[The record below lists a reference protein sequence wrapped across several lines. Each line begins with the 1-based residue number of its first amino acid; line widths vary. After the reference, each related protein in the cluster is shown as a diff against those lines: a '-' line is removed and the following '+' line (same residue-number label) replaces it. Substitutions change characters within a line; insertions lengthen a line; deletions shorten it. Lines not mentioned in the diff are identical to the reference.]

1 MTLMDVLGVGAGT
14 AMVLGMLAMVTLAR
28 ARESARTIACGAN
41 LRGIT
46 QSMTLYSVDNVD
58 VFPSLGDAKAYDAA
72 ADAYDTPKGIF
83 DKGAGCN
90 IQHYW
95 LLVEQNLVTEDT
107 FRCPSDF
114 SSVPVRRKQE
124 GTLGFPK
131 WRNVSYGLQLTS
143 RCEKNA
149 AYPGAENQATATIVG
164 ADKCGADGM
173 DPTREWSANHY
184 GRGTNVASLL
194 GAVNFYTAKDNRAGW
209 QQNNVYEIDVSAE
222 GEVAETGKTTGWPA
236 HESDSF
242 CYWADND
249 KPQQP

>member
-1 MTLMDVLGVGAGT
+1 VGTGAGT
-14 AMVLGMLAMVTLAR
+14 AMVMVMLAMVALAR
-28 ARESARTIACGAN
+28 ARESARTIACGSN

-46 QSMTLYSVDNVD
+46 MSMTLYSAENVD
-58 VFPSLGDAKAYDAA
+58 VFPSLGEAKAYDAA
-72 ADAYDTPKGIF
+72 AGAYDTRKDLF
-83 DKGAGCN
+83 DKGAACN
-90 IQHYW
+90 MQHYW
-95 LLVEQNLVTEDT
+95 LLVDENLVTEDT

-114 SSVPVRRKQE
+114 SSVPVQRKKK

-131 WRNVSYGLQLTS
+131 WRNLSYGLQPAT
-143 RCEKNA
+143 RHEKNV
-149 AYPGAENQATATIVG
+149 AYPGAPEQSWSDMVVA

-194 GAVNFYTAKDNRAGW
+194 GAVNFHTAKDNCAGW
-209 QQNNVYEIDVSAE
+209 QENNVYEIDVSTD
-222 GEVAETGKTTGWPA
+222 GEVAESGKTTGWPT